1 MTEEYQSKKDEESRE
16 DEMESQKDWV
26 MALVDSW
33 SPEMRRYNS
42 VGYPCPHYKSQRED
56 ENCFF

>member
-16 DEMESQKDWV
+16 DERESQKDWV

-42 VGYPCPHYKSQRED
+42 VGYSSSTLQVSKRR
-56 ENCFF
+56 